1 MRVKSSRSTACLLLI
16 DGVFVVLITRLKEG
30 ESMTV
35 GEIKGYCKDQV
46 RLVNHSMVHGL
57 VRVGLLICLQ
67 LVFVF
72 VSNRS
77 LILRFLGIINS
88 WMSIP

>member
-1 MRVKSSRSTACLLLI
+1 MACLLLI
-16 DGVFVVLITRLKEG
+16 AGIFVGLITRLKEG

-35 GEIKGYCKDQV
+35 GEIKDYCKDQV
-46 RLVNHSMVHGL
+46 GFVNHSMVHGL
-57 VRVGLLICLQ
+57 ARVGRLICLQ

-77 LILRFLGIINS
+77 LILRFLAIINS
-88 WMSIP
+88 WISIP